1 MSISP
6 LRQRMIGDMTA
17 RHIWESTQ
25 RNYIRCVKSFAA
37 FMGRPPETATAE
49 DLRLYRLHLVEPPA
63 RRLQCERVHDR
74 AAVLLWDHA
83 RQGRPFEVL
92 VPRL

>member
-17 RHIWESTQ
+17 RHIGESTQ

-37 FMGRPPETATAE
+37 FMGRPPETAETHGCTAFIWW
-49 DLRLYRLHLVEPPA
+49 RARSAPP
-63 RRLQCERVHDR
+63 V
-74 AAVLLWDHA
+74 
-83 RQGRPFEVL
+83 
-92 VPRL
+92 